1 MISSEDASPL
11 APEVLV
17 EQAAPI
23 CREMNAGVKV
33 KNEPANKQ
41 TKKTTQPLTTASV
54 STVSQGVGLNSFS
67 SLKLHLIC
75 PPEDVSLKQK
85 LNRWEQGGNKHRN
98 YLFLNIF

>member
-1 MISSEDASPL
+1 MLVISSEDASPL
-11 APEVLV
+11 VPEVRV

-23 CREMNAGVKV
+23 CCEMNAGVKV
-33 KNEPANKQ
+33 KNEPANK
-41 TKKTTQPLTTASV
+41 KKTPQTQPLTTAS
-54 STVSQGVGLNSFS
+54 VSQGVGLNSFS

-75 PPEDVSLKQK
+75 PPEDVSLQQK